1 MAARVAAQPTTER
14 ITKEVPDLRI
24 VDDALWQRV
33 KARQGE
39 IARSARVQGSKA
51 SRFWKKRG
59 VHLPSPQS
67 TCAGGNPG
75 ADQARD
81 AGDRV

>member
-51 SRFWKKRG
+51 SRFWEERG
-59 VHLPSPQS
+59 VHLLSGLQRCGGSGS
-67 TCAGGNPG
+67 TFTPVNL
-75 ADQARD
+75 RW
-81 AGDRV
+81 R